1 MKKSEL
7 KQIIKEEIQKTLK
20 EENDLYSQAS
30 DKARKLM
37 LQLEDLALNGEIGNQ
52 DIDELRGRLR
62 SARAKMFANR
72 KSPEDRQAAAQKALK
87 TKAKNEKDL
96 KNQIKKSEKYKAL
109 TKKENKERKDANKLP
124 LEIPTYGKIGATQ
137 TELGDMEK
145 YYNIEYDAEY
155 YSKEKYH
162 GGYGGEVGYGNL
174 YGDRTKLVLDPKY
187 KDKSFAK
194 ANIAWNVWEKTEG
207 KL

>member
-7 KQIIKEEIQKTLK
+7 QQIIKEEINKTINEAK
-20 EENDLYSQAS
+20 VYSSSS
-30 DKARKLM
+30 DTAKKLM
-37 LQLEDLALNGEIGNQ
+37 RQLEDLVLNGEMSNS
-52 DIDELRGRLR
+52 DIEELRSRLR
-62 SARAKMFANR
+62 TANLFS
-72 KSPEDRQAAAQKALK
+72 KYKLSPEKRRAAFDKEFK
-87 TKAKNEKDL
+87 DSEKDEKEL
-96 KNQIKKSEKYKAL
+96 ARNTKKPDKVIPL
-109 TKKENKERKDANKLP
+109 TKKQNKERKDANKLP